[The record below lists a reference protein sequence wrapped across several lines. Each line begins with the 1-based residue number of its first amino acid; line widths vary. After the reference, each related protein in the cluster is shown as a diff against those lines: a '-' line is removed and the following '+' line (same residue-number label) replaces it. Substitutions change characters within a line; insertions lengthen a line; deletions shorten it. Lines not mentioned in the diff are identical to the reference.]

1 MTKKSP
7 AANLKTA
14 KKKTRASR
22 DSEITA
28 GETTGTPAAAS
39 ATDLKRL
46 AHALG
51 IHRLELERQN
61 EELRRVQAENVAS
74 HRKYADLY
82 DFSPVGYFTFDQSGL
97 IREVNHTGAEMLGME
112 KWSLNAMPFQ
122 NFIKPDSHAMFR
134 DHLTAVF
141 RTRTRQTC
149 EINLRGKNGVSF
161 PVQLQSIGAENT
173 EGTIDSCHTAVS
185 DISERKRAEEAL
197 RRSEERFR
205 VAQELSLDAFTILD
219 AVRDERG
226 VIVDFRWVYVNP
238 KAGQI
243 LRRLPEEMTGQ
254 RLLEVLP
261 GNKANSDLF
270 DRYVHVVESGEP
282 HDYDLPYQAEGLDGW
297 FRNMTVKL
305 GDGIAIYFSDIT
317 ERKKAEEA
325 QGRLAAIVASAD
337 DAIIGKDLNGIIQ
350 SWNAGAENIFGYKA
364 EEIIGKPASLLVPP
378 GHNDEIPEI
387 LGRIN
392 RGEQIENL
400 ETEYRRKD
408 GTIISVSLKFS
419 AIRDA
424 SGKIIGASKIA
435 RDITEHK
442 RAEEAIRQR
451 TEELKKARDAAETE
465 KRLLLAVMDALPIGM
480 AITDIQGGNILA
492 NNAFDLIW
500 GGPRPIT
507 QSVDDYDAYQAW
519 WADTGKAVAPEEWA
533 SAIAVQKGEMVVG
546 QMMRIRRFDGSQAFI
561 INSASPVRD
570 FEGNIVGSAVAIQ
583 DITEIKRAEE
593 ALRQSEE
600 RLRYHVEN
608 SPLAVVEWDA
618 QLMVTRWAGEAEKI
632 FGWSA
637 TETVGKP
644 IMDLN
649 MIFDEDLP
657 IVQQTVEK
665 LTGGIAPH
673 VVTTNRNYRKDGRV
687 ITCTW
692 HNTVLQDADGKMESV
707 MSQVLDI
714 TERIKAE
721 EALRTAN
728 AKLEQRAYEL
738 AAVNR
743 ELESF
748 SYTVSH
754 DLKAPLRS
762 IEGFTKALQEEYTD
776 NLDATGRDYLLRV
789 ISACRRMNQLIEAML
804 NMARLTRGELH
815 AQTVDLSSLAM
826 VIAHDLRK
834 QQPDRQVEF
843 VIADKLKVNGDATML
858 QVLLE
863 NLFHNSWKFTG
874 RQAAARIELGA
885 VRMDGRMVLFVR
897 DNGAGFDMRYADKLF
912 MPFNR
917 FHAAAE
923 FPGLG
928 IGLAIAHRIVRRHN
942 GRLWAESAP
951 EQGATFFFTL

>member
-7 AANLKTA
+7 APKLKTA
-14 KKKTRASR
+14 EKKKTCSAK
-22 DSEITA
+22 DAGKPACQTTEPPAEATA
-28 GETTGTPAAAS
+28 TE
-39 ATDLKRL
+39 LQRL
-46 AHALG
+46 VQALD
-51 IHRLELERQN
+51 IQRFELEKQN
-61 EELRRVQAENVAS
+61 GELRRAQTEIAS
-74 HRKYADLY
+74 SRSKYADLY
-82 DFSPVGYFTFDQSGL
+82 DFSPVGYFTFDRHGL

-112 KWSLNAMPFQ
+112 KCSLHAMPFQ
-122 NFIKPDSHAMFR
+122 NFIKPDSLAIFR
-134 DHLTAVF
+134 DHLTAAF

-149 EINLRGKNGVSF
+149 EINLKGKNGILF
-161 PVQLQSIGAENT
+161 PVQLQSIGAASK
-173 EGTIDSCHTAVS
+173 EGTNDSCHTAVS

-197 RRSEERFR
+197 RKSEERFR
-205 VAQELSLDAFTILD
+205 VAQEMSLDAFTILD

-226 VIVDFRWVYVNP
+226 VIVDFRWVYANP

-243 LRRLPEEMTGQ
+243 LRRPPEELAGQ
-254 RLLEVLP
+254 RLLEILP
-261 GNKANSDLF
+261 GNKASSDLF
-270 DRYVHVVESGEP
+270 NRYARVVETGEP
-282 HDYDLPYQAEGLDGW
+282 HDYELPYQSEGIDGW

-305 GDGIAIYFSDIT
+305 GDGITICFTDIT
-317 ERKKAEEA
+317 ERKKADEVRA
-325 QGRLAAIVASAD
+325 RLAAIVASAD
-337 DAIIGKDLNGIIQ
+337 DGIIGQDLNGIIQ
-350 SWNAGAENIFGYKA
+350 TWNAGAEHIFGYKA
-364 EEIIGKPASLLVPP
+364 EEVIGKPLSLLVPP
-378 GHNDEIPEI
+378 GHGDEIADI
-387 LGRIN
+387 LARIK
-392 RGEQIENL
+392 RREQIENF
-400 ETEYRRKD
+400 ETERRRKD
-408 GTIISVSLKFS
+408 GTIIPVSLKFS

-435 RDITEHK
+435 RDISERK
-442 RAEEAIRQR
+442 RAEETIRQR
-451 TEELKKARDAAETE
+451 TEELKKARDAAETD
-465 KRLLLAVMDALPIGM
+465 KRLLLAVLDALPIGM
-480 AITDIQGGNILA
+480 AITDIQGGTILA

-570 FEGNIVGSAVAIQ
+570 AEGNIVGSAVAIQ

-593 ALRQSEE
+593 ALRRSEE

-618 QLMVTRWAGEAEKI
+618 RLLVTRWAGEAEQI

-644 IMDLN
+644 IMDLR
-649 MIFDEDLP
+649 MIFEEDLP
-657 IVQQTVEK
+657 IVLQTIEK
-665 LTGGIAPH
+665 LTCGIAPH

-692 HNTVLQDADGKMESV
+692 HNTVLQDADGRMESV

-721 EALRTAN
+721 EALRAAH

-762 IEGFTKALQEEYTD
+762 IEGFTKALQEEYTG

-789 ISACRRMNQLIEAML
+789 ISACRRMNQLIEALL

-815 AQTVDLSSLAM
+815 EKTVDLSSLG
-826 VIAHDLRK
+826 VCRSLSGY
-834 QQPDRQVEF
+834 F
-843 VIADKLKVNGDATML
+843 
-858 QVLLE
+858 
-863 NLFHNSWKFTG
+863 S
-874 RQAAARIELGA
+874 
-885 VRMDGRMVLFVR
+885 
-897 DNGAGFDMRYADKLF
+897 
-912 MPFNR
+912 
-917 FHAAAE
+917 
-923 FPGLG
+923 
-928 IGLAIAHRIVRRHN
+928 
-942 GRLWAESAP
+942 
-951 EQGATFFFTL
+951 